1 MYYPIHLNLLTI
13 TQGDKTIDLD
23 VEKVIE
29 VKTAK
34 KQFKN
39 DTGETVEYSQVIY
52 TWENADGENYEH
64 SVTIKKDTRFL
75 IEMFGKKHTGVK

>member
-1 MYYPIHLNLLTI
+1 MYYPIHLNLQTI

-23 VEKVIE
+23 VEKVID

-34 KQFKN
+34 KSFKN

-52 TWENADGENYEH
+52 TWENKEGEDYEH
-64 SVTIKKDTRFL
+64 TVTIKKDTRYL
-75 IEMFGKKHTGVK
+75 IEMFGKKHPGAK